1 MPPPGLLR
9 ALPPATQPHARADPQ
24 AGRGAASSGHVRDT
38 STTRL
43 WHVGRLVED
52 CVGRGERY
60 IRGMHPHGVV
70 PLQVLLWVAFADQY
84 LRTAEHGTVYGFGG
98 MASVICYLP
107 GLRTLMGW

>member
-1 MPPPGLLR
+1 
-9 ALPPATQPHARADPQ
+9 
-24 AGRGAASSGHVRDT
+24 
-38 STTRL
+38 
-43 WHVGRLVED
+43 
-52 CVGRGERY
+52 
-60 IRGMHPHGVV
+60 MHPHGVV